1 MQKRIFSQKKSHR
14 GDMTER
20 IVRILLKLTDRPHSQ
35 RELREEFGV
44 DSVTIRRI
52 IRELMRHI
60 PISPTTDGREVIYKF
75 EDWYQFKPPSL
86 SPSEIAALLLAQN
99 SIAAVGS
106 GNFGTPLAQSSQTL
120 IEKLRAALPPPLRD
134 YLNTLSNI
142 FGTSTIPAKDFTPHT
157 ETIDQL
163 TRSAM
168 SRRRVRMQYHALHDN
183 KIKDYDYDPYAVYFD
198 PDGATLK
205 TIGLDH
211 KDGKIKPFS
220 IDRIRTLKETGEQ
233 FELPPDFDLQEHLI
247 EYCFNGIHGEP
258 MLVRLRA
265 DGVTAHIFA
274 ERRFHPSQE
283 PIEPLTR
290 TPDGLETITIEMRVA
305 RGRGLE
311 RFILSW
317 MPYIEV
323 LSPLELRQQ
332 ISEILRQGLQQ
343 ASGK

>member
-1 MQKRIFSQKKSHR
+1 MQKGISRQKKSHR
-14 GDMTER
+14 GDLTER
-20 IVRILLKLTDRPHSQ
+20 IVRILLMLTDRPHSQ

-44 DSVTIRRI
+44 DGVTIRRL

-60 PISPTTDGREVIYKF
+60 PIYPKNDGREVIYKF

-86 SPSEIAALLLAQN
+86 TSSEIAALLLAQN
-99 SIAAVGS
+99 SIAAIGS
-106 GNFGTPLAQSSQTL
+106 GNFGTPFAQFSRTL
-120 IEKLRAALPPPLRD
+120 LEKLRAALPPSLRD
-134 YLNTLSNI
+134 YLNTLSYI
-142 FGTSTIPAKDFTPHT
+142 FGTSAVPVKDFTPHT

-168 SRRRVRMQYHALHDN
+168 SCRRVRMRYHALHDN

-211 KDGKIKPFS
+211 KDAKIKPFS
-220 IDRIRTLKETGEQ
+220 IDRIRFLKETGEQ
-233 FELPPDFDLQEHLI
+233 FERPPKFNLHDHLI

-265 DGVTAHIFA
+265 YEVTARIFA

-290 TPDGLETITIEMRVA
+290 TPDGQETITIEMRVA

-317 MPYIEV
+317 MPYI
-323 LSPLELRQQ
+323 
-332 ISEILRQGLQQ
+332 G
-343 ASGK
+343 